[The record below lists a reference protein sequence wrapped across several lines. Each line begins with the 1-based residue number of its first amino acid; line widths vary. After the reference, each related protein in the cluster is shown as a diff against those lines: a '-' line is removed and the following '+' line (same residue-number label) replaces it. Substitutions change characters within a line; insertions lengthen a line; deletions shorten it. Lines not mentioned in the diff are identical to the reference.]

1 MLNHGRTGSQLKLL
15 VTVNIAVSSTCP
27 AIDVLLQGASYK
39 RTFKAEPAPPHLI
52 THLHQA
58 HLGSLA
64 EGSEEGSDCVS
75 EPESGLIDDEDV
87 EPDAASPAAAPSK
100 QVASQ
105 DQSDAQGST
114 HRNSQVHRQAAF
126 ETDGMVELNMD
137 DDLEAPSQGP
147 SFSERAGRQ
156 HSGVQHTVQQAQ
168 HVEKRG
174 RGAALAATHSS
185 NAAVAV
191 PESDQ
196 LHEPTR
202 AGLPAADRAAA
213 YQANAVHA
221 AKGVPASSSA
231 ITETDP
237 SAIDTQSGR
246 VKSQPSAVNPLAASD
261 TAGTDAAAT
270 PAVTGPAAAG
280 PAAAADAATDS
291 LDFQDIA
298 LDEVQLS
305 PSTVSKAAEVAAAA
319 APSRLPGSVQDEWEE
334 VNLARAREV
343 AATVDTAPNP
353 IPGDK
358 VLLATSSN
366 PAVNALYCMP
376 AKKFQQGK
384 DVQKRVFQT
393 T

>member
-1 MLNHGRTGSQLKLL
+1 M
-15 VTVNIAVSSTCP
+15 
-27 AIDVLLQGASYK
+27 QGASYK

-52 THLHQA
+52 TQLHQA

-87 EPDAASPAAAPSK
+87 EPDATSPAAPPFK
-100 QVASQ
+100 QAASQ
-105 DQSDAQGST
+105 DQSGAQGST

-137 DDLEAPSQGP
+137 DDLEATSQGP

-156 HSGVQHTVQQAQ
+156 HSEVQHTVQQPQ
-168 HVEKRG
+168 HAEKAG
-174 RGAALAATHSS
+174 RGAAVAATPSS

-191 PESDQ
+191 QAGDQ
-196 LHEPTR
+196 LHEPTK
-202 AGLPAADRAAA
+202 AGLPAAD
-213 YQANAVHA
+213 QANAVHA
-221 AKGVPASSSA
+221 AEGVPASSSA
-231 ITETDP
+231 TAETNR
-237 SAIDTQSGR
+237 SAVDTQSES
-246 VKSQPSAVNPLAASD
+246 VKSQPSAVNPPATSV
-261 TAGTDAAAT
+261 TAGTGAAAS
-270 PAVTGPAAAG
+270 PAVAG
-280 PAAAADAATDS
+280 PAAADAATDS

-319 APSRLPGSVQDEWEE
+319 VPSRLSGSVKDEWEE
-334 VNLARAREV
+334 VNLARAREA

-366 PAVNALYCMP
+366 PSVSTSYCMP
-376 AKKFQQGK
+376 DKHLYSPCLISTAPA
-384 DVQKRVFQT
+384 
-393 T
+393 